1 VNFCVTGVRS
11 HGDEHHLWSKIA
23 NDFDAL
29 AEQLERA
36 IQSLADT
43 SPSDV
48 ERLRRLRDA
57 ARRGAELARNSVD
70 RS

>member
-1 VNFCVTGVRS
+1 MDAFSRL

-36 IQSLADT
+36 TQSLADT
-43 SPSDV
+43 SRSDV
-48 ERLRRLRDA
+48 ERMRRLRNA
-57 ARRGAELARNSVD
+57 ARRGAELARKSVD

>member
-1 VNFCVTGVRS
+1 MDAFSRL

-36 IQSLADT
+36 TPSLADT

-48 ERLRRLRDA
+48 ERMRRLRNA
-57 ARRGAELARNSVD
+57 ARRGAELARKSVD

>member
-1 VNFCVTGVRS
+1 MGVRP

-48 ERLRRLRDA
+48 ERMRRLRDA
-57 ARRGAELARNSVD
+57 ARRGAELARKSVD

>member
-1 VNFCVTGVRS
+1 MDVRS
-11 HGDEHHLWSKIA
+11 HVDEPHLWSKIA

-36 IQSLADT
+36 TQSLADT

-48 ERLRRLRDA
+48 ERMRRLRNA
-57 ARRGAELARNSVD
+57 ARRGAELARKSVD

>member
-1 VNFCVTGVRS
+1 MGARPRD
-11 HGDEHHLWSKIA
+11 DEHHLWSKIA
-23 NDFDAL
+23 DDFDAL

-57 ARRGAELARNSVD
+57 ARRGAELARKSVD
-70 RS
+70 RSQI